1 MSVDFPGDL
10 AVESAAGGSM
20 VDRSPSLTRREAFH
34 RFFAFAAAS
43 PLLAQGPSVW
53 PDLPEV
59 TYLPDYGGE
68 VMDPVN
74 VHEMEDA
81 ARKKVNKLVYDFIA
95 GGAEDELTIRAN
107 REAYSH
113 FWLRR
118 RVMVDVSR
126 IDTSVELLG
135 KKLPFPILLC
145 PTGGKNLVIRN
156 GDRMAAEAAFA
167 SNALYTVSP
176 QEWMQELAD
185 DGKAP
190 LWWANSIGFST
201 KDEAQ
206 AFARRSEDF
215 GTSGFAIT
223 MDYPYT
229 PNRDRN
235 NRNRFDYGY
244 LGSGLPA
251 NPKDYVP
258 RQPAIAAKLEPHS
271 PNMTFE
277 VIEWLKGVSS
287 LPVIIK
293 GILRGDDASRAVAAG
308 ADALIVSN
316 HGGRGEDGVVPTLEA
331 LPEVVQAVSGR
342 IPVLIDGGIRR
353 GSDALKALSLGARAV
368 MIGRPYVFGLA
379 AFGVEGVQRVIDL
392 LRAELTVSMGLAG
405 MPNLAS
411 IRPDLVRRAWE
422 IPS

>member
-1 MSVDFPGDL
+1 
-10 AVESAAGGSM
+10 M
-20 VDRSPSLTRREAFH
+20 VPPPRSLTRREAFH
-34 RFFAFAAAS
+34 RLVSFAARS
-43 PLLAQGPSVW
+43 PLLSQGPGD
-53 PDLPEV
+53 PPEV

-68 VMDPVN
+68 VMEPVN
-74 VHEMEDA
+74 LHEMEEA
-81 ARKKVNKLVYDFIA
+81 ARKKANKLVYDFIA

-118 RVMVDVSR
+118 RVMVDVSK
-126 IDTSVELLG
+126 IDTSLELLG
-135 KKLPFPILLC
+135 MKLPFPILLC
-145 PTGGKNLVIRN
+145 PTGGKNLVIPN

-167 SNALYTVSP
+167 ANALYTVSP
-176 QEWMQELAD
+176 QEWMQKLED

-190 LWWANSIGFST
+190 LWWANSIGFNT
-201 KDEAQ
+201 KVEAQ

-215 GTSGFAIT
+215 GASGFAIT

-251 NPKDYVP
+251 DPKDYVP

-271 PNMTFE
+271 PGMTLE
-277 VIEWLKGVSS
+277 VIEWLKGASP

-293 GILRGDDASRAVAAG
+293 GILRGDDASRVVAAG

-331 LPEVVQAVSGR
+331 LPEVVEAVSGR

-353 GSDALKALSLGARAV
+353 GSDALKALALGAKAV

-379 AFGVEGVQRVIDL
+379 AFGITGVQRVIDL
-392 LRAELTVSMGLAG
+392 LRAELAVSMGLAG
-405 MPNLAS
+405 MPNLQS
-411 IRPDLVRRAWE
+411 IEPSLVRRAWE